1 MLIIGAGGAG
11 TQMILDTKLREM
23 GHCVFVN
30 TDAHSLAQ
38 LSDSATLQI
47 GAQTCAG
54 MPAKTLMRGEKA
66 VHESLS
72 DLEALLRRYDSAVVV
87 MAGLGGGT
95 GTPLVLALT
104 DLCAKL
110 ARPLYVAVTLPPQ
123 FSSTERAVASR
134 ALSELHSKHVDVVVH
149 DLDIAIS
156 EGDRSLPD
164 VLHAAKHTLVDH
176 VLKLT
181 LGVHAR

>member
-38 LSDSATLQI
+38 LSDSATLQP
-47 GAQTCAG
+47 GARTCAG

-72 DLEALLRRYDSAVVV
+72 DLEALLLVTTQRLLSWQGWEVL
-87 MAGLGGGT
+87 LGQRLSWHLLT
-95 GTPLVLALT
+95 YAPSSLALCT
-104 DLCAKL
+104 SQSRFRLNSL
-110 ARPLYVAVTLPPQ
+110 LP
-123 FSSTERAVASR
+123 RG
-134 ALSELHSKHVDVVVH
+134 L
-149 DLDIAIS
+149 
-156 EGDRSLPD
+156 
-164 VLHAAKHTLVDH
+164 
-176 VLKLT
+176 
-181 LGVHAR
+181 